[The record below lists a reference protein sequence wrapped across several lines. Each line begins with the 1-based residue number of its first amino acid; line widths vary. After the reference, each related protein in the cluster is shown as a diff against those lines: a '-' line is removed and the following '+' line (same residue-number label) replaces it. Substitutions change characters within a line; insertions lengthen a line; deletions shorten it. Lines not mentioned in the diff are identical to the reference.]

1 VIKPTKFRFV
11 RTLTNS
17 SKSFK
22 LAYKKRD
29 NLTKKEGTKR
39 EESEEMWLRSKGFN
53 IEFKSSKR
61 FKGLALMGS
70 KRRRKKNSSKNLLPL
85 KISSLK
91 GILLQTLKVE
101 FMRPPKFKTLCLPY
115 NAMFFF

>member
-53 IEFKSSKR
+53 IEFKSSKKVQG
-61 FKGLALMGS
+61 FGSDFAGLEI
-70 KRRRKKNSSKNLLPL
+70 RREKNSSKNILPL
-85 KISSLK
+85 NISSLE
-91 GILLQTLKVE
+91 GILL
-101 FMRPPKFKTLCLPY
+101 
-115 NAMFFF
+115 